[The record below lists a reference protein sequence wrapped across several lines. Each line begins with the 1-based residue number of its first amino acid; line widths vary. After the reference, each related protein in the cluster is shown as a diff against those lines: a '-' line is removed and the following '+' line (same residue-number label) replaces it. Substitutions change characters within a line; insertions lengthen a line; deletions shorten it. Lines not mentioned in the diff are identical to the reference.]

1 MVEMSFDLDSRP
13 KSTP

>member
-1 MVEMSFDLDSRP
+1 MVEMSFDLESRP